1 LHIGKRLLYLR
12 KKNSLSLEQAAQGI
26 VSSTHLSNIENGRF
40 QPSDEILQLLA
51 KKYKVPE
58 KYLLAYD
65 KKDPQID
72 QPLKEVLFFLITDKT
87 AEAETRLKKVREKGF
102 IPHLEQELEYN
113 ILHTCMLVKKNL
125 PYEEEL
131 EKLNLLVSGDELEYP
146 SYVHQCY
153 AYLMEQIS
161 FRQGDFEKCYH
172 YIQIFLKYNL
182 PPSVYATIQFHLLII
197 LFHLR
202 KRILAVKQAEKGLKI
217 FFQNHQWKFVT
228 ETYNILLAIY
238 WTEEDYE
245 TALNY
250 GKKALELAETFKFE
264 DTKSRVYHN
273 LGITYKSLKMYE
285 TALNYGKKALELAE
299 TFKFEDTKSRV
310 YHNLGITYK
319 SLKMYETAEEMLAK
333 SIELHR
339 KANQFPRNSLWS
351 ILDMF
356 AEIDDKEKFAH
367 WYQQVEPDDE
377 EFFYLYVKMNP
388 DKIGEYL
395 DKLDKLAQ
403 KAEKD
408 GRWDL
413 AVEAYHLL
421 SKYFYKNRKYKTA
434 IRYYQKI
441 ICIHERDKKTLWKK
455 IGFTVPLSFFAFA
468 IPH

>member
-285 TALNYGKKALELAE
+285 TA
-299 TFKFEDTKSRV
+299 
-310 YHNLGITYK
+310 
-319 SLKMYETAEEMLAK
+319 EEMLAK

-421 SKYFYKNRKYKTA
+421 SKYFYENRKYKTA

>member
-1 LHIGKRLLYLR
+1 MQIGKRLLYLR

-40 QPSDEILQLLA
+40 QPSEEILQLLA

-131 EKLNLLVSGDELEYP
+131 EKLNLLVNGDELEYP

-285 TALNYGKKALELAE
+285 TA
-299 TFKFEDTKSRV
+299 
-310 YHNLGITYK
+310 
-319 SLKMYETAEEMLAK
+319 EEMLAK

-421 SKYFYKNRKYKTA
+421 SKYFYENRKYKTA

>member
-1 LHIGKRLLYLR
+1 VILLHIGKRLLYLR

-285 TALNYGKKALELAE
+285 TA
-299 TFKFEDTKSRV
+299 
-310 YHNLGITYK
+310 
-319 SLKMYETAEEMLAK
+319 EEMLAK

-421 SKYFYKNRKYKTA
+421 SKYFYENRKYKTA

>member
-51 KKYKVPE
+51 KKYNVPE

-131 EKLNLLVSGDELEYP
+131 EKLNLLVNGDELEYP

-285 TALNYGKKALELAE
+285 TA
-299 TFKFEDTKSRV
+299 
-310 YHNLGITYK
+310 
-319 SLKMYETAEEMLAK
+319 EEMLAK

-421 SKYFYKNRKYKTA
+421 SKYFYENRKYKTA

>member
-1 LHIGKRLLYLR
+1 MILLHIGKRLLYLR

-51 KKYKVPE
+51 KKYNVPE

-285 TALNYGKKALELAE
+285 TA
-299 TFKFEDTKSRV
+299 
-310 YHNLGITYK
+310 
-319 SLKMYETAEEMLAK
+319 EEMLAK

>member
-1 LHIGKRLLYLR
+1 MQIGKRLLYLR

-131 EKLNLLVSGDELEYP
+131 EKLNLLVNGDELEYP

-285 TALNYGKKALELAE
+285 TA
-299 TFKFEDTKSRV
+299 
-310 YHNLGITYK
+310 
-319 SLKMYETAEEMLAK
+319 EEMLAK

-367 WYQQVEPDDE
+367 WYQQVDPDDE

-421 SKYFYKNRKYKTA
+421 SKYFYENRKYKTA

>member
-1 LHIGKRLLYLR
+1 MILLHIGKRLLYLR

-285 TALNYGKKALELAE
+285 TA
-299 TFKFEDTKSRV
+299 
-310 YHNLGITYK
+310 
-319 SLKMYETAEEMLAK
+319 EEMLAK

-367 WYQQVEPDDE
+367 WYQQVDPDDE

-421 SKYFYKNRKYKTA
+421 SKYFYENRKYKTA

>member
-1 LHIGKRLLYLR
+1 MHIGKRLLYLR

-131 EKLNLLVSGDELEYP
+131 EKLNLLVNGDELEYP

-238 WTEEDYE
+238 WTEED
-245 TALNY
+245 
-250 GKKALELAETFKFE
+250 
-264 DTKSRVYHN
+264 
-273 LGITYKSLKMYE
+273 YE

>member
-1 LHIGKRLLYLR
+1 MHIGKRLLYLR

-51 KKYKVPE
+51 KKYNVPE

-131 EKLNLLVSGDELEYP
+131 EKLNLLVNGDELEYP

-285 TALNYGKKALELAE
+285 TA
-299 TFKFEDTKSRV
+299 
-310 YHNLGITYK
+310 
-319 SLKMYETAEEMLAK
+319 EEMLAK

-421 SKYFYKNRKYKTA
+421 SKYFYENRKYKTA

>member
-1 LHIGKRLLYLR
+1 MHIGKRLLYLR

-285 TALNYGKKALELAE
+285 TA
-299 TFKFEDTKSRV
+299 
-310 YHNLGITYK
+310 
-319 SLKMYETAEEMLAK
+319 EEMLAK

-421 SKYFYKNRKYKTA
+421 SKYFYENRKYKTA

>member
-1 LHIGKRLLYLR
+1 MHIGKRLLYLR

-131 EKLNLLVSGDELEYP
+131 EKLNLLVNGDELEYP

-285 TALNYGKKALELAE
+285 TA
-299 TFKFEDTKSRV
+299 
-310 YHNLGITYK
+310 
-319 SLKMYETAEEMLAK
+319 EEMLAK

-367 WYQQVEPDDE
+367 WYQQVDPDDE

-421 SKYFYKNRKYKTA
+421 SKYFYENRKYKTA

>member
-1 LHIGKRLLYLR
+1 MHIGKRLLYLR

-40 QPSDEILQLLA
+40 QPSEEILQLLA
-51 KKYKVPE
+51 KKYNVPE

-87 AEAETRLKKVREKGF
+87 AEAEVRLKKVREKGF

-131 EKLNLLVSGDELEYP
+131 EKLNLLVNGDELEYP

-285 TALNYGKKALELAE
+285 TA
-299 TFKFEDTKSRV
+299 
-310 YHNLGITYK
+310 
-319 SLKMYETAEEMLAK
+319 EEMLAK

-367 WYQQVEPDDE
+367 WYQQVDPDDE

-421 SKYFYKNRKYKTA
+421 SKYFYENRKYKTA

>member
-1 LHIGKRLLYLR
+1 MR

-131 EKLNLLVSGDELEYP
+131 EKLNLLVNGDELEYP

-285 TALNYGKKALELAE
+285 TA
-299 TFKFEDTKSRV
+299 
-310 YHNLGITYK
+310 
-319 SLKMYETAEEMLAK
+319 EEMLAK

-367 WYQQVEPDDE
+367 WYQQVDPDDE

-421 SKYFYKNRKYKTA
+421 SKYFYENRKYKTA

>member
-51 KKYKVPE
+51 KKYNVPE

-131 EKLNLLVSGDELEYP
+131 EKLNLLVNGDELEYP

-182 PPSVYATIQFHLLII
+182 PSSVYATIQFHLLII

-238 WTEEDYE
+238 WTEED
-245 TALNY
+245 
-250 GKKALELAETFKFE
+250 
-264 DTKSRVYHN
+264 
-273 LGITYKSLKMYE
+273 YE

-421 SKYFYKNRKYKTA
+421 SKYFYENRKYKTA

>member
-1 LHIGKRLLYLR
+1 MHIGKRLLYLR

-285 TALNYGKKALELAE
+285 TA
-299 TFKFEDTKSRV
+299 
-310 YHNLGITYK
+310 
-319 SLKMYETAEEMLAK
+319 EEMLAK

>member
-1 LHIGKRLLYLR
+1 MHIGKRLLYLR

-40 QPSDEILQLLA
+40 QPSEEILQLLA

-125 PYEEEL
+125 PYAEEL
-131 EKLNLLVSGDELEYP
+131 EKLNLLVNGDELEYP

-238 WTEEDYE
+238 WTEKD
-245 TALNY
+245 
-250 GKKALELAETFKFE
+250 
-264 DTKSRVYHN
+264 
-273 LGITYKSLKMYE
+273 YE

-421 SKYFYKNRKYKTA
+421 SKYFYENRKYKTA

>member
-285 TALNYGKKALELAE
+285 TA
-299 TFKFEDTKSRV
+299 
-310 YHNLGITYK
+310 
-319 SLKMYETAEEMLAK
+319 EEMLAK

>member
-1 LHIGKRLLYLR
+1 MHIGKRLLYLR

-51 KKYKVPE
+51 KKYNVPE

-131 EKLNLLVSGDELEYP
+131 EKLNLLVNGDELEYP

-285 TALNYGKKALELAE
+285 TA
-299 TFKFEDTKSRV
+299 
-310 YHNLGITYK
+310 
-319 SLKMYETAEEMLAK
+319 EEMLAK

-367 WYQQVEPDDE
+367 WYQQVDPVDE

-421 SKYFYKNRKYKTA
+421 SKYFYENRKYKTA

>member
-1 LHIGKRLLYLR
+1 MILLHIGKRLLYLR

-131 EKLNLLVSGDELEYP
+131 EKLNLLVNGDELEYP

-285 TALNYGKKALELAE
+285 TA
-299 TFKFEDTKSRV
+299 
-310 YHNLGITYK
+310 
-319 SLKMYETAEEMLAK
+319 EEMLAK

-367 WYQQVEPDDE
+367 WYQQVDPDDE

-421 SKYFYKNRKYKTA
+421 SKYFYENRKYKTA